1 MNVQFPGA
9 ADRRPD
15 FLPIPISPR
24 LRSHSYFPPPFVP
37 IPIPISPRPC
47 SHSYF
52 PPPSFPRD
60 AVSGWGR
67 RDGLTEVERVGI
79 EVAPAQDIFQC
90 K

>member
-24 LRSHSYFPPPFVP
+24 LR
-37 IPIPISPRPC
+37 